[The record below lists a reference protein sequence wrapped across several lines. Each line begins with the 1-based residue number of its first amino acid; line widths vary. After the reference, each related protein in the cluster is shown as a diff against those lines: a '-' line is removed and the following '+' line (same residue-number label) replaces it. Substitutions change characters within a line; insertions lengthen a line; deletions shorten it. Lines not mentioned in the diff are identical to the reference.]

1 MNKLL
6 YLTIF
11 LPLIIGFTISYL
23 YTNDKSFEK
32 NNETKPFWQPPGYMF
47 SIIWSILYLL
57 NGYALYTILCNSKK
71 FNKVQFGIIIL
82 LFILQ
87 LVLENY
93 WIIYTSQI
101 NQSDIYQLIIL
112 FTLIFIII
120 LRVIYFSILLLPYIA
135 LLLSPEILWLS
146 VAISLQAYNLKIC

>member
-101 NQSDIYQLIIL
+101 NQSDI
-112 FTLIFIII
+112 TRNIFFNIII
-120 LRVIYFSILLLPYIA
+120 TLYCIII
-135 LLLSPEILWLS
+135 IT
-146 VAISLQAYNLKIC
+146 